1 MSIFERFKPRK
12 YAVAGAFVLA
22 IAIMMSII
30 VTTGPSYASEE
41 LYNITI
47 GGKTVAVV
55 STERN
60 AKAVIRRVQNYYISE
75 NDVVTAVSVDP
86 EMAVSKKAY
95 KNSKLPD
102 VMSVREAVT
111 YIVTGTKKP
120 VTYTIQKGDSLWK
133 IAEDSGFTMDE
144 IQQMNA
150 DVDFTKI
157 QPGDTIRLNK
167 TEPFVNVTVTKTVT
181 DTEQIKFRTVTRK
194 SDSLLINTSKVKQE
208 GSYGEKQVTADVTT
222 VNGVET
228 ARNVTDSVVT
238 KKPVKRIIIKGTA
251 TQAAAGTD
259 TLSGSGQAIASY
271 ALQFVGNPYVYG
283 GSSLTSGC
291 DCSGFVMAVFA
302 NFGIT
307 MAHDAGAM
315 EGYGREVSYAEAQPG
330 DLICYGW
337 HVAIY
342 IGNGQVVHAVNEGM
356 GIAVT
361 SATYVGPIACVRRI
375 VE

>member
-1 MSIFERFKPRK
+1 
-12 YAVAGAFVLA
+12 
-22 IAIMMSII
+22 
-30 VTTGPSYASEE
+30 
-41 LYNITI
+41 
-47 GGKTVAVV
+47 
-55 STERN
+55 
-60 AKAVIRRVQNYYISE
+60 
-75 NDVVTAVSVDP
+75 
-86 EMAVSKKAY
+86 
-95 KNSKLPD
+95 
-102 VMSVREAVT
+102 
-111 YIVTGTKKP
+111 
-120 VTYTIQKGDSLWK
+120 
-133 IAEDSGFTMDE
+133 MDE

-157 QPGDTIRLNK
+157 QPGDTIGLNK

-307 MAHDAGAM
+307 MAHGKRTGRGA
-315 EGYGREVSYAEAQPG
+315 RV
-330 DLICYGW
+330 
-337 HVAIY
+337 
-342 IGNGQVVHAVNEGM
+342 
-356 GIAVT
+356 
-361 SATYVGPIACVRRI
+361 
-375 VE
+375 